1 MTKENTN
8 IYKQKKDENMVANK
22 NKLRGK
28 MAENEIS
35 IAKLAQVLDVSDAT
49 VRYKIN
55 SDKYEFNL
63 RESVK
68 IKELL
73 NLSDNEY
80 LEIFIYG

>member
-1 MTKENTN
+1 
-8 IYKQKKDENMVANK
+8 MVANK

>member
-1 MTKENTN
+1 
-8 IYKQKKDENMVANK
+8 MVANK

-80 LEIFIYG
+80 LEIFI